1 MLATGA
7 EGYSEELLTCD
18 KLNFDYRRWTLKY
31 SSIQKSL
38 ISGNKLCDAVSGSV
52 AILMQTS
59 HLHDLNTVFIR
70 PFLKALFIQ
79 SALRDWKT
87 VLVLEKSPFFQEHQ
101 LFRSQHNRWKHERN
115 RKQQEKDLYKKFG
128 VKKIENGDGTT
139 TWLGCSKQTPRCF
152 GTIVKD
158 VASFIHIGRW
168 TPPCCLRNLRE
179 TTRHVLGL
187 FEDLKIEYWL
197 EGGSLLGAARHGDV
211 IPWDYDVDIGMY
223 KGDVDK
229 IPNLKRAKEGEKIE
243 DEKGF
248 VWEKGREGDFYRVQF
263 STTNHMHVDIF
274 PFYEKNGI
282 MTKDTWFSSH
292 RQDTEF
298 QVKYLK
304 PLERLKFIDM
314 NVLVPNN
321 RRELLEFKFGNG
333 VIENP
338 RYPNSRKVKM

>member
-1 MLATGA
+1 
-7 EGYSEELLTCD
+7 
-18 KLNFDYRRWTLKY
+18 
-31 SSIQKSL
+31 
-38 ISGNKLCDAVSGSV
+38 
-52 AILMQTS
+52 
-59 HLHDLNTVFIR
+59 
-70 PFLKALFIQ
+70 
-79 SALRDWKT
+79 
-87 VLVLEKSPFFQEHQ
+87 
-101 LFRSQHNRWKHERN
+101 
-115 RKQQEKDLYKKFG
+115 
-128 VKKIENGDGTT
+128 
-139 TWLGCSKQTPRCF
+139 
-152 GTIVKD
+152 
-158 VASFIHIGRW
+158 
-168 TPPCCLRNLRE
+168 
-179 TTRHVLGL
+179 
-187 FEDLKIEYWL
+187 
-197 EGGSLLGAARHGDV
+197 
-211 IPWDYDVDIGMY
+211 
-223 KGDVDK
+223 
-229 IPNLKRAKEGEKIE
+229 LKRAKEGEKIE